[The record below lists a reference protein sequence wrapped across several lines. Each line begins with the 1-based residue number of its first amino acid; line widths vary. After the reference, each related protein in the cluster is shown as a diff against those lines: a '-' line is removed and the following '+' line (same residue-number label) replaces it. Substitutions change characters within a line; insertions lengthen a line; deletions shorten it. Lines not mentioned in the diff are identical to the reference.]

1 MNETINGKAIC
12 MNIFYN
18 KDSFTI
24 AVFRLEES
32 GLNRTLKGKYFV
44 KVGGTYVIE
53 GTLDKSNPKYRDTY
67 LATNVKHNI
76 DLYNCSDK
84 ELQGF

>member
-12 MNIFYN
+12 TNIFYN

-32 GLNRTLKGKYFV
+32 GLNITL
-44 KVGGTYVIE
+44 
-53 GTLDKSNPKYRDTY
+53 
-67 LATNVKHNI
+67 
-76 DLYNCSDK
+76 
-84 ELQGF
+84 